1 MNALH
6 TILNELNDCSE
17 MILNEIYQEE
27 ASFEKIQSE
36 LEQREALVQK
46 LGPATE
52 ANPKHSLSEEERVS
66 LKFLVDTFVELNDK
80 IQSNLQSVLDQH
92 KNTLGTAVK
101 QRKAE
106 SGYRVLRNPDIS
118 YF

>member
-1 MNALH
+1 MNPLH
-6 TILNELNDCSE
+6 TILSDLNDSSE
-17 MILNEIYQEE
+17 VILNEIYSEE
-27 ASFEKIQSE
+27 ASFDKIKTE

-52 ANPKHSLSEEERVS
+52 ANPSDSLSEEERVS
-66 LKFLVDTFVELNDK
+66 LKFLVNTFVELNDK
-80 IQSNLQSVLDQH
+80 IQSNLQTTLDEH
-92 KNTLGTAVK
+92 KNTLGSAVN

-106 SGYRVLRNPDIS
+106 NGYRVLRNPDIS